1 MVKNFISHQEKLS
14 IHIFKINFYQINKA
28 YFKIGKKKQR
38 RKKNLLR
45 K

>member
-28 YFKIGKKKQR
+28 YFKIGKKNKEE
-38 RKKNLLR
+38 RKIS
-45 K
+45 